1 MKANTLNTLKKS
13 GMLAIVVFGLGLG
26 GCASVAPPG
35 YGDNRQA
42 DDNIEVIE
50 EFGDNGNLERRR
62 TKAQGNASKQ
72 ITVRE
77 TRRTS
82 GSQTYSGS
90 NASRDGAAA
99 GKAAACAK
107 EEYKNTPMCTGG

>member
-1 MKANTLNTLKKS
+1 MKAITLKKAS
-13 GMLAIVVFGLGLG
+13 VLAVVIFGLGLG

-42 DDNIEVIE
+42 DDNIKVTE
-50 EFGDNGNLERRR
+50 EYGDNGNLIKRE
-62 TKAQGNASKQ
+62 TTAQGNASKQ
-72 ITVRE
+72 IRVRE
-77 TRRTS
+77 NRRTT
-82 GSQTYSGS
+82 GSQSYTGS

-107 EEYKNTPMCTGG
+107 EEYKNTPMCQGN